1 MEITVNFF
9 GVLAEVTGTRL
20 KVYSGIKSYD
30 DLRLKIFDDF
40 PEIVHYNYRIC
51 HNKVLNGNGSPA
63 LNDGD
68 EISLLPPF
76 EGG

>member
-20 KVYSGIKSYD
+20 KVYNGITSYE
-30 DLRLKIFDDF
+30 DLRLKIFDDY

-51 HNKVLNGNGSPA
+51 HNKVLNGNPV
-63 LNDGD
+63 LLDGD
-68 EISLLPPF
+68 EISYLPPF
-76 EGG
+76 EGS